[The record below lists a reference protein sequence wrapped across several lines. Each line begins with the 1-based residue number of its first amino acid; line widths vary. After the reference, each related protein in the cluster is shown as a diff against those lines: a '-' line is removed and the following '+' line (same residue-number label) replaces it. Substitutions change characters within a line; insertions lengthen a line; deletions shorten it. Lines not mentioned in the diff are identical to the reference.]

1 MKIEVGIGEILDKLS
16 ILLIKSKNI
25 IDNNKLNNINYEYN
39 ILLKYILEN
48 IDKNIQK
55 NDTYKLLINTNKK
68 LWIIEDKLRE
78 LEKLKIFDETFIIN
92 ARCVYI
98 LNDKR
103 CYLKN
108 ILNKYYDS
116 KIIEEKS
123 YNSYHYELTN
133 TELDNKVKIN
143 IENIFT

>member
-1 MKIEVGIGEILDKLS
+1 MKIDVGIGEILDKLS
-16 ILLIKSKNI
+16 ILVIKSENI
-25 IDNNKLNNINYEYN
+25 IDTAKLNNINYEYN
-39 ILLKYILEN
+39 ILLKYTLEN

-55 NDTYKLLINTNKK
+55 NDTYNLLINTNKK
-68 LWIIEDKLRE
+68 LWVIEDKLRE
-78 LEKLKIFDETFIIN
+78 LEKLKRFDENFIIN

-123 YNSYHYELTN
+123 YDSYHYELTN
-133 TELDNKVKIN
+133 SELDNKVKIN
-143 IENIFT
+143 IENILT

>member
-25 IDNNKLNNINYEYN
+25 IDNDKLNNINYEYN
-39 ILLKYILEN
+39 ILLKYTLEN
-48 IDKNIQK
+48 IDKDIQK
-55 NDTYKLLINTNKK
+55 NDTFNQLINTNKK

-78 LEKLKIFDETFIIN
+78 MEKLKIFDETFIIN

-123 YNSYHYELTN
+123 YNSYHYDLGN
-133 TELDNKVKIN
+133 NELDNKVKVN
-143 IENIFT
+143 IENMLS